1 MPLRSTSAKHRA
13 NWVPL
18 TGHAY
23 LSGSQMQLV
32 FPSEKLME
40 LLSGIGAKI
49 ASLQPLTA
57 SLEKYKSI
65 AIGFNFSK

>member
-1 MPLRSTSAKHRA
+1 MCIRDR
-13 NWVPL
+13 
-18 TGHAY
+18 
-23 LSGSQMQLV
+23 
-32 FPSEKLME
+32 
-40 LLSGIGAKI
+40 LSGIGAKI

>member
-1 MPLRSTSAKHRA
+1 MAAQLIGRNFFFLRELSRS
-13 NWVPL
+13 
-18 TGHAY
+18 Y

>member
-1 MPLRSTSAKHRA
+1 MIKRPDTNAQRIKRH
-13 NWVPL
+13 
-18 TGHAY
+18 
-23 LSGSQMQLV
+23 
-32 FPSEKLME
+32 
-40 LLSGIGAKI
+40 IKI

>member
-1 MPLRSTSAKHRA
+1 
-13 NWVPL
+13 
-18 TGHAY
+18 
-23 LSGSQMQLV
+23 MQLV

-65 AIGFNFSK
+65 AIGFNFPNNIIRI